1 MGYIYKITNDI
12 NSKIYIGLTTQTVD
26 VRWRKHLENV
36 HYVDYYLYRSMRV
49 HGVEHFHIETIEK
62 VKDELLSERE
72 QYWIQ
77 FYDSYSNGY
86 NMTRGGEGNR
96 LYSKETIYTLWDNG
110 LSISQIADT
119 IKSVRSVVYEC
130 LLDYDNYSV
139 QESIRRRTE
148 GNKKKVCQFDTKGN
162 LLNTFNSE
170 GEACSYIGASHGS
183 IGNCCNNFTRY
194 KTVKGCIW
202 LWENQKDLIQELVK
216 QLQIARRSIPVM
228 QQVAQLDSCG
238 NIIAIFANAKE
249 AAKSFGRK
257 KDSHIG
263 DCCKGRRKTCFGY
276 MWQFYSE
283 IQITL

>member
-1 MGYIYKITNDI
+1 MGYIYKITNDV
-12 NSKIYIGLTTQTVD
+12 NSKVYIGMTTQTVD
-26 VRWRKHLENV
+26 IRWRKHLENA

-49 HGVEHFHIETIEK
+49 LGVKHFHIENIEN

-72 QYWIQ
+72 QYWIK
-77 FYDSYSNGY
+77 FYDSYLNGY

-96 LYSKETIYTLWDNG
+96 LHSKETIYALWDEG
-110 LSISQIADT
+110 LSISQIADA

-148 GNKKKVCQFDTKGN
+148 NNKKKVCQFDINGN
-162 LLNTFNSE
+162 LINTFNSE
-170 GEACSYIGASHGS
+170 SEARSHIGASRGS
-183 IGNCCNNFTRY
+183 IGNCCNNFDKY
-194 KTVKGCIW
+194 KTAKGYIW
-202 LWENQKDLIQELVK
+202 LWEDQKYLIQERVK
-216 QLQIARRSIPVM
+216 QLRISRRSVPIM
-228 QQVAQLDSCG
+228 QQVAQLDING
-238 NIIAIFANAKE
+238 NIIAVFASAKE

-276 MWQFYSE
+276 RWQFYSE
-283 IQITL
+283 VQIEL